1 MAKLRIIRCKQ
12 SGGQF
17 VQMSGAANIFEV
29 PINPASFSRKYK
41 TRFNGVAADTP
52 IGRSKPV
59 PKYDRSDP
67 QQVSF
72 DLTLDGTGVVPGTE
86 GVAISDQ
93 IEKLRRIAYSYDGNE
108 HEPNPV
114 EIDWGAGLK
123 GFQGRLQ
130 ALDIDYV
137 LFTADGTPLR
147 ATIKMTFIEALT
159 EEIEA
164 KESNNKSPDLTH
176 VLMVREGDTLPLM
189 CQRIYNDASKYL
201 SIARANDLDGFR
213 ALEPG
218 TLLRFPPMR

>member
-1 MAKLRIIRCKQ
+1 MAKLRIIRCKR

-17 VQMSGAANIFEV
+17 VRMSGAANRFEV
-29 PINPASFSRKYK
+29 PINPASFRRKYK
-41 TRFNGVAADTP
+41 TRFNGVAADNA

-67 QQVSF
+67 QEVSF

-86 GVAISDQ
+86 GVAVSDQ
-93 IEKLRRIAYSYDGNE
+93 IETLCRIAYSYDGDE

-114 EIDWGAGLK
+114 EIEWGEGLK

-130 ALDIDYV
+130 TLEIDYV
-137 LFTADGTPLR
+137 LFTAEGTPLR
-147 ATIKMTFIEALT
+147 ATLAMTFIEALT
-159 EEIEA
+159 EELEA
-164 KESNNKSPDLTH
+164 KEANNKSPDLTH

-201 SIARANDLDGFR
+201 AIARANDLDSFR
-213 ALEPG
+213 AIEPG